1 MIYILSTNINDKK
14 KIKEGLSTVYGL
26 GKTFSMQI
34 CDELGVSDKITF
46 RQLTYSQIEMLTQL
60 VPENYMMGVELRGWL
75 RQNKERLKRISS
87 YRGIRYVQG
96 LPCRGQRSHGNA
108 QTVRKLSPR
117 GFTNQNKQTM
127 GKRKQVKN
135 TQTLKQRGQKKTG
148 KK

>member
-26 GKTFSMQI
+26 GKVFSMEI

-46 RQLTYSQIEMLTQL
+46 RQLTYSQREMLTQL
-60 VPENYMMGVELRGWL
+60 VPESYMMGAELRGWL

-108 QTVRKLSPR
+108 QTVRKLSSR

-135 TQTLKQRGQKKTG
+135 TQTGKQRGQKKTG